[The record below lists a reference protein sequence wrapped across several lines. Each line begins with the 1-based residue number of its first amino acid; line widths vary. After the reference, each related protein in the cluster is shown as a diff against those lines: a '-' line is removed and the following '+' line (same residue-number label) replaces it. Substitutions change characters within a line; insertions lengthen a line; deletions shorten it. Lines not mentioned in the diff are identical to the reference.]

1 MAGDT
6 IFNVLKIGSLEVDE
20 DERPLYP
27 PKITGCTIV
36 VNPFDDIVPRI
47 SRREHEAAR
56 LKEVEAQKKPT
67 EKPKKL
73 KKYGVILNTRK
84 PTVEQQVFV
93 MAKTHLTFTIPCAIV
108 IRLGMWHCFHLR
120 MMPRI

>member
-1 MAGDT
+1 VAGDT

-47 SRREHEAAR
+47 SRKELEFAR
-56 LKEVEAQKKPT
+56 LRELEAQKKQ
-67 EKPKKL
+67 EKPKKM
-73 KKYGVILNTRK
+73 KK
-84 PTVEQQVFV
+84 
-93 MAKTHLTFTIPCAIV
+93 
-108 IRLGMWHCFHLR
+108 
-120 MMPRI
+120 